1 MDLKLNG
8 KVALVLGASRGL
20 GGAIAKMLAEEGA
33 SVIGVARN
41 TSSIDE
47 WSKTLSI
54 KSYKCDLSNS
64 TAVEDLIKFAS
75 KSSASLSFEVL
86 VISILVV
93 WDNILSVLIIWF
105 FSDT

>member
-41 TSSIDE
+41 TS
-47 WSKTLSI
+47 LQHQ
-54 KSYKCDLSNS
+54 
-64 TAVEDLIKFAS
+64 
-75 KSSASLSFEVL
+75 
-86 VISILVV
+86 
-93 WDNILSVLIIWF
+93 
-105 FSDT
+105 